1 MTAVLTP
8 TADSALYRDPAV
20 YARERTA
27 VFARSWLYL
36 GLAADLTQAG
46 DFIAETLAGY
56 PVVAVRDE
64 AGGLRAF
71 HNVCRHRAGPLVGEA
86 AGRCEGEFVCR
97 YHGWRYALDG
107 RLKSATGFGA
117 AEGFDPRQFGLFDV
131 RVETWRGLVFV
142 NLDAGAAPLMQTLAP
157 LEALI
162 AGRTVPKSVLRRG
175 HDLACD
181 WKVYVEN
188 YLEGYHVGMVHP
200 GLAEELDTSAYAVR
214 MDGAVAIHEAP
225 SSSGATEGLWA
236 WVWPNLALNL
246 YRGVLIIEHMRPLG
260 PGRMRIDYSYLH
272 EGGDPQLAAAVATS
286 ERNTAEDRW
295 ICERVQ
301 ENLDAGVYRAG
312 ALSPRHENAVA
323 WFQARVAEARE
334 A

>member
-1 MTAVLTP
+1 MTAALIA
-8 TADSALYRDPAV
+8 TADSVLYRDPAV
-20 YARERTA
+20 YVRERIA

-36 GLAADLTQAG
+36 GLAADLAVAG

-107 RLKSATGFGA
+107 RLKSATGFGG
-117 AEGFDPRQFGLFDV
+117 AEGFDPREFGLFAM
-131 RVETWRGLVFV
+131 RVEVWRDLVFI
-142 NLDAGAAPLMQTLAP
+142 NLDTEAAPLMQTLAP
-157 LEALI
+157 LEALMGERRFPS
-162 AGRTVPKSVLRRG
+162 AVLRRS

-200 GLAEELDTSAYAVR
+200 GLAAELDTGAYAVR

-225 SSSGATEGLWA
+225 SASGATEGVWA

-246 YRGVLIIEHMRPLG
+246 YRGVLIIEHMRPTG
-260 PGRMRIDYSYLH
+260 PGRMRIDYTYLH
-272 EGGDPQLAAAVATS
+272 DEGDPQLAAAVATS
-286 ERNTAEDRW
+286 ERNTAEDKW

-301 ENLDAGVYRAG
+301 ENLDAGIYSAG

-323 WFQARVAEARE
+323 WFQARVAEALG